1 MEVGLVSERNRDVEV
16 RKEREFRQFWEILLV
31 ASRSEMS
38 RASPP
43 AQSGASKKRDG
54 HGALLRSTSYM
65 KVKYCKADATGKS

>member
-54 HGALLRSTSYM
+54 ALLRSTSYM
-65 KVKYCKADATGKS
+65 KVKHCRADATGKS

>member
-54 HGALLRSTSYM
+54 ALLRSSYM
-65 KVKYCKADATGKS
+65 KVKHCRAYATGKS